1 MFTLYDPFTTRV
13 DSFTPRAGPLVGGT
27 HITLRGSGFDRFGD
41 TRCQFGPLNL
51 EVNASV
57 LGPELMRCDSPSS
70 WMNGDLSAPT
80 VGFTASPL
88 ALTLNGQDYL
98 AMLTYEEQ
106 LAGDQHPGRLYT
118 HFSMDSL
125 LGLSVA
131 SIRPTGGPPVG
142 GTRVTVS
149 GTGFNRVIA
158 THPACSFG
166 PTTAATVDAT
176 IVDAHTMICE
186 SPPLTTPSNLNLA
199 VEGVVVEV
207 EVSFDRGQD
216 SLFTH
221 GRHAHFLYH
230 LPPTIASIH
239 PDGGDEGG
247 GTPLTIHGTGFRDL
261 YFGQGLQCIF
271 RDNSIPLQGSNAQE
285 RFSTRSDARVAVP
298 ARAGP
303 RMSTMSTFAPS
314 EVVYCESPPLCDVH
328 AACGVAEDACVAGVG
343 SLTLSVRITNNQ
355 GDAISTE
362 SANFTYLRMG

>member
-1 MFTLYDPFTTRV
+1 MREVYDIHPDFNDVPLPIGLTERPVELTFNWQDAGFPKARFSYYDDLAFRVRRVHPLGGPAAGGSLLHVYLYDDRLLVDLGGPGTWGPRCRFSGPVNSTTGEALSPNLGHLHQQEVLANLTNCGGKRSCGAGWAAMSWWCPSGRPGRPVGRTQLSWLRCRSTPRLQCRWLLLSGPAYPKVMFTLYDPFTTRV

-149 GTGFNRVIA
+149 GTGSTRHRDA
-158 THPACSFG
+158 PSLLFG
-166 PTTAATVDAT
+166 PTAAATVDAT
-176 IVDAHTMICE
+176 IVDAHT
-186 SPPLTTPSNLNLA
+186 
-199 VEGVVVEV
+199 
-207 EVSFDRGQD
+207 
-216 SLFTH
+216 
-221 GRHAHFLYH
+221 
-230 LPPTIASIH
+230 
-239 PDGGDEGG
+239 
-247 GTPLTIHGTGFRDL
+247 
-261 YFGQGLQCIF
+261 
-271 RDNSIPLQGSNAQE
+271 
-285 RFSTRSDARVAVP
+285 
-298 ARAGP
+298 
-303 RMSTMSTFAPS
+303 
-314 EVVYCESPPLCDVH
+314 
-328 AACGVAEDACVAGVG
+328 
-343 SLTLSVRITNNQ
+343 
-355 GDAISTE
+355 
-362 SANFTYLRMG
+362 